1 MRKNIILLIVLI
13 VVPYVFCCLLDL
25 FSDKVDIGQGGA
37 SIEQHLMGK
46 NVQIE
51 LDGLYKTMDVEE
63 YILGVLPGT
72 ISADYDL
79 ETLKVQAILI
89 RTNVLKEMEEKG
101 SSDAADLSYQYL
113 SVEER
118 IALFG
123 ERNYERYERQFEQA
137 IVETA
142 GIVLRQEGALI
153 MALYHE
159 VSIGKTVSAAE
170 ILGEDIAYLQSVE
183 SSQDVEAKHYMN
195 VVSYTWEEFL
205 ELEKGVVTT
214 IETSSETEAT
224 PTTQASSETEATPT
238 TQASSETEV
247 TSTTQATPATETVPK
262 VVVEIKEST
271 ENGFVKQLS
280 VDGTIYTGDEAVE
293 RYGLSSANFYV
304 EEVEGGIRFV
314 CLGKGSC
321 MGLSQYGAN
330 CMALKGKSAND
341 IIKYYYSNVS
351 VEEYKIEAK

>member
-214 IETSSETEAT
+214 IETSSETE
-224 PTTQASSETEATPT
+224 
-238 TQASSETEV
+238 V